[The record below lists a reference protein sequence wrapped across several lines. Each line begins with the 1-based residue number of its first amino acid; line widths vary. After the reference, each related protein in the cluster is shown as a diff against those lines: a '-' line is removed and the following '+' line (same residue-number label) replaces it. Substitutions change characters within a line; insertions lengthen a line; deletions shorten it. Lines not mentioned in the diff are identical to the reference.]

1 MTSSKVRDIILH
13 MKSGFVVLVG
23 RSNVGKSTLLNALV
37 GSKVAIVTPKAQTTR
52 MPIRGILHDERGQI
66 VFVDTPGIF
75 LGKKDILSKKLNTA
89 VKKSL
94 EGIDAVVYVVD
105 PTREVGAEEKNIQSI
120 LAKVKQPVI
129 LAINKID
136 VEPKKRPATEE
147 FEDLDIGQATTVKIS
162 ASKQKHLKTLVSA
175 IFEILP
181 EGPGYYPEQQITD
194 LGHQQWIQETIR
206 EKVFLSLAQELPYTV
221 NVKVN
226 DIKFRNGG
234 GRFIDAT
241 IWTTNDRYK
250 HMIIGAG
257 ARTIKE
263 IGMKA
268 RKELQAALDTP
279 VHLDLD
285 VRVDPKWPEK
295 FSA

>member
-1 MTSSKVRDIILH
+1 

-75 LGKKDILSKKLNTA
+75 LGKKDALSKKLNTS

-105 PTREVGAEEKNIQSI
+105 PTREPGAEEKNIQALLKS
-120 LAKVKQPVI
+120 VKQPVI

-136 VEPKKRPATEE
+136 VEPKERFATTHFEE
-147 FEDLDIGQATTVKIS
+147 LDIGQVVTVKIS
-162 ASKQKHLKTLVSA
+162 ATKQKHLKTLVST

-181 EGPGYYPEQQITD
+181 EGPGYYPEKQITD
-194 LGHQQWIQETIR
+194 LGHQQWIEETIR
-206 EKVFLSLAQELPYTV
+206 EKVFLTLQQELPYTV

-226 DIKFRNGG
+226 DVKFRKNG

-241 IWTTNDRYK
+241 VWTTNDRYK
-250 HMIIGAG
+250 RMIIGAG
-257 ARTIKE
+257 AKTIKE

-268 RKELQAALDTP
+268 RKELQSALDTP

-295 FSA
+295 FRVL